1 MMAETMI
8 TEVAWGSMEV
18 TICGQKQHFKD
29 CKVWPGG
36 ARAWDWRETGTEHSP
51 GIQPAD
57 ISELLERHPDAIV
70 LGCGVFGRLR
80 VCEETMA
87 TLREQ
92 GVPYHVEN
100 TRDAVQL
107 FNELAEEGKRVAGLF
122 HSTC

>member
-1 MMAETMI
+1 MAETMI
-8 TEVAWGSMEV
+8 TGVAWGSMEV
-18 TICGQKQHFKD
+18 TIRGQKQHFKD

-57 ISELLERHPDAIV
+57 ISELLEQKPDAIV
-70 LGCGVFGRLR
+70 LGCGVFGRLG
-80 VCEETMA
+80 VCEETKVK
-87 TLREQ
+87 LREQ

-100 TRDAVQL
+100 TRNAVQL

>member
-1 MMAETMI
+1 MAEMMI
-8 TEVAWGSMEV
+8 TDVAWGSMEV
-18 TICGQKQHFKD
+18 SIRGRKQKFKD

-57 ISELLERHPDAIV
+57 INELLEHHPDVVV
-70 LGCGVFGRLR
+70 LGCGAFGRLQ
-80 VCEETMA
+80 VCKETKA

-92 GVPYHVEN
+92 GVPYHIEH
-100 TRDAVQL
+100 TRKAVQL